1 VQVTENLTE
10 REENAFEEGPRL
22 VERFFE
28 GHVEMVI
35 KLLVFSDVFTDF
47 VQEDVTQETA
57 IS

>member
-1 VQVTENLTE
+1 MQETENLTE
-10 REENAFEEGPRL
+10 REENAFEEGSRL

-28 GHVEMVI
+28 CHVEMVI